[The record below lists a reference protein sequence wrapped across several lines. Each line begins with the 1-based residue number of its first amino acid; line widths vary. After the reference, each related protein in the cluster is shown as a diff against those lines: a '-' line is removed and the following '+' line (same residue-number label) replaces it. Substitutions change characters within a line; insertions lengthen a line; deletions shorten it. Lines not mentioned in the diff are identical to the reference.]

1 MQKHDPQE
9 TRKVLLIEDD
19 PLFHELAEA
28 VLAAHCTLYIAGTI
42 DEARVLLELHE
53 DIAIVILDGHVPLSR
68 IDPRMGSTLELAE
81 ELMRVRKDRV
91 TLFAA
96 SGDSLMNCAFVH
108 IGAEPTDKS
117 TAYAAVARMLHRR
130 TQ

>member
-28 VLAAHCTLYIAGTI
+28 VLAAHCTLYIAATI
-42 DEARVLLELHE
+42 DEARAQLDLHK

-68 IDPRMGSTLELAE
+68 IDQRMGSTLQLAE
-81 ELMRVRKDRV
+81 ELMQTRKGRV

-96 SGDSLMNCAFVH
+96 SGDPLMNCAFVH
-108 IGAEPTDKS
+108 IGAEPTEKS
-117 TAYAAVARMLHRR
+117 TAYAAVARLLHGR